1 NRAILPFETSL
12 PITHIKEY
20 KNENGEFQLF
30 FGTTNGRTGYL
41 FKKGLYTDGTD
52 YTAPYP
58 TLNAATIR
66 YALVTG
72 ILDTDHALVP
82 RSVQPR
88 IKSFPSSAAFSM
100 TFEVDNKLRCDDPTE
115 FVASDAVQFTTPATS
130 DHISL
135 AGQRCEQA
143 QFRCSG

>member
-1 NRAILPFETSL
+1 
-12 PITHIKEY
+12 
-20 KNENGEFQLF
+20 
-30 FGTTNGRTGYL
+30 
-41 FKKGLYTDGTD
+41 
-52 YTAPYP
+52 
-58 TLNAATIR
+58 
-66 YALVTG
+66 

-88 IKSFPSSAAFSM
+88 IKTFPSSAAFSM

-143 QFRCSG
+143 QFRFSGSTLKNNPGAYFHVKELPVEVVVKNAS